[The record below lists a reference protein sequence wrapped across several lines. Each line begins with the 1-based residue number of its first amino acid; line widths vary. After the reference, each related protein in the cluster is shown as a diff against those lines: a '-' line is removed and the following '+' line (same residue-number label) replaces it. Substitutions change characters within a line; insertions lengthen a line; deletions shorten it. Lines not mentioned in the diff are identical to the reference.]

1 MTTLPRSNSLQNWD
15 ARQAARPIGPSSLWN
30 GTRIGRMKQNAL
42 SQEPKLRA
50 LEQPNEKQAVC
61 AEADRLSLLYSG
73 S

>member
-1 MTTLPRSNSLQNWD
+1 MLYSGQNSLYSRF
-15 ARQAARPIGPSSLWN
+15 ASGPNSLWN
-30 GTRIGRMKQNAL
+30 GTRIGRMKPNAS

-50 LEQPNEKQAVC
+50 LQQPNEKQAVC